1 MKKESLT
8 EQYLILFDRLPPL
21 LETMDYEDEFYQ
33 GLMFDAIMNERPITE
48 EDIERALEREK
59 VVYDTAEE
67 LPSKQGFSQF
77 KQPK

>member
-33 GLMFDAIMNERPITE
+33 GLMFDAIMNDKPITE
-48 EDIERALEREK
+48 EDIEKALEREK
-59 VVYDTAEE
+59 VVYDTAKE

-77 KQPK
+77 QQPK